1 MKCDD
6 KLVDG
11 GAVLDRITS
20 EVVSSTGLFEV
31 SILPSIRASTV
42 RVAIAAIWAGG
53 WMIVESVSPATT
65 DTAMRQPSA
74 NAGFLAAAA
83 ALAAAPIPEGIWPE
97 LESLGAGLP
106 DWPA

>member
-20 EVVSSTGLFEV
+20 EVVSSTRLFEV
-31 SILPSIRASTV
+31 
-42 RVAIAAIWAGG
+42 
-53 WMIVESVSPATT
+53 
-65 DTAMRQPSA
+65 
-74 NAGFLAAAA
+74 
-83 ALAAAPIPEGIWPE
+83 WPE